1 MGLGNPC
8 TAHDRSL
15 FATMRVIA
23 ISNGNKALFWE
34 SAWPNGMRLNGIA
47 PFIFDLAKNEIAW
60 FKKQLK
66 MTVGF
71 HK

>member
-1 MGLGNPC
+1 
-8 TAHDRSL
+8 
-15 FATMRVIA
+15 MRVIT

-34 SAWPNGMRLNGIA
+34 SAWLNGVRLNDIA

-60 FKKQLK
+60 FRKQLK